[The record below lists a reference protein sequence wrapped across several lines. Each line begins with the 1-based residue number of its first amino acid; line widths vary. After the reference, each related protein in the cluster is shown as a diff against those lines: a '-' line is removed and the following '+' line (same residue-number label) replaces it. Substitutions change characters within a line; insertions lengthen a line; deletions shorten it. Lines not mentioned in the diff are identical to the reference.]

1 MEFKRVLSFAR
12 LFIAVEISP
21 ISKLKNARRSFIDR
35 SLYGL
40 SCGDSVC
47 CKVSLGVGGCEEGV
61 GIAGLCC
68 PLKATLSDIAFRKA
82 SIVSFC
88 FAVIFVGLKSY
99 SSNSF
104 FSSSCTF

>member
-47 CKVSLGVGGCEEGV
+47 CKVSLGVGGC
-61 GIAGLCC
+61 
-68 PLKATLSDIAFRKA
+68 
-82 SIVSFC
+82 
-88 FAVIFVGLKSY
+88 
-99 SSNSF
+99 
-104 FSSSCTF
+104 